1 MVSSVSPGD
10 RPAWV
15 STEYMRA
22 PATPAAPVPDPQ
34 PSRTSLRMRMRMR
47 MMMMM
52 MMVMMMMVGWG
63 MGGWRNGDNG
73 REKRNQ

>member
-52 MMVMMMMVGWG
+52 VGWG